1 MKNLAGMAKLA
12 NCQWD
17 DRPSVGSRKTKINY
31 FLGKASGGSDCLG
44 IRSQRKGME
53 EVRTDLQISSITVRF
68 YRQNFPY
75 MLKIFFLFRSELSR
89 MSWNITM
96 HSEIVPMWTI
106 RLFQTFEEI
115 IGRTKLTEISNE
127 LVWKRDFHDSKFFQ
141 FNQIEWHD
149 FWYYKN
155 KKFWMQ
161 TFEYLFQYI
170 DHRCLL
176 ENHYDINRYL
186 THANNLVCRFKTY
199 FQSSSLFCWK
209 LFAILLTQF
218 LFDIKKKAAISFL
231 LINSSL
237 LPSERFI

>member
-127 LVWKRDFHDSKFFQ
+127 LVWKRDFHDSRFSNSTKLNGMTFGTIKIKNFECKLLNIFF
-141 FNQIEWHD
+141 N
-149 FWYYKN
+149 
-155 KKFWMQ
+155 
-161 TFEYLFQYI
+161 
-170 DHRCLL
+170 
-176 ENHYDINRYL
+176 
-186 THANNLVCRFKTY
+186 
-199 FQSSSLFCWK
+199 
-209 LFAILLTQF
+209 
-218 LFDIKKKAAISFL
+218 ISTTDVF
-231 LINSSL
+231 
-237 LPSERFI
+237 